1 MAKKI
6 QMLWPDGKKT
16 IEVFDNQKDHYLLL
30 GFSLLEKE
38 KKDTRPIVE
47 NQLQEEEETNIIE
60 E

>member
-1 MAKKI
+1 MPKRVKMI
-6 QMLWPDGKKT
+6 WPNGKDE
-16 IEVFDNQKDHYLLL
+16 IEIYDNQVDHYLLL

-47 NQLQEEEETNIIE
+47 NQLEEEETTFIE

>member
-16 IEVFDNQKDHYLLL
+16 IEIFDNQKDHYLLL

-47 NQLQEEEETNIIE
+47 NQLEEEETNIIKE
-60 E
+60 